1 MVKKER
7 ALGWVFRVAR
17 PAAAFV
23 ALSAVLGAPA
33 ASRAGSADAALQNKI
48 RSVYASVKSYRLTV
62 LGSVRSTGDFVAP
75 NKYEMT
81 TDLDGKPVKTIII
94 GTTYWIYDQGKW
106 EKSGDTGSSLD
117 ADIAGVIRRLKLGTA
132 SNFVRLPDQM
142 RNGKRTGAFR
152 VSFGGSNEV
161 CDFDLQ
167 TYYVTRCQRDELTS
181 VERERGHHAHSR
193 FERRFVDVEF
203 PVMVRESRC
212 ARRAAE
218 DENTPAR
225 VRRRTRSLRPPC
237 ADRTRRRARRPAF
250 VRRGRVRSPFAPR
263 RSK

>member
-1 MVKKER
+1 VHGLAFSADPAGPGKVRNGTCGICVGNGMVKKER

-142 RNGKRTGAFR
+142 RNGKRVGAFR

-167 TYYVTRCQRDELTS
+167 TYYVTRCQRDELTILYS
-181 VERERGHHAHSR
+181 GFNDPSNTI
-193 FERRFVDVEF
+193 
-203 PVMVRESRC
+203 PVVR
-212 ARRAAE
+212 
-218 DENTPAR
+218 
-225 VRRRTRSLRPPC
+225 
-237 ADRTRRRARRPAF
+237 
-250 VRRGRVRSPFAPR
+250 
-263 RSK
+263 